1 MSMLP
6 LALAAIVLVSGS
18 PAGNSEI
25 SQSRGE
31 QPETGRR
38 FIDSRLHQ
46 LDSLRQVQ
54 IRLDDVPFNVWVMD
68 TPSKIAEGMMFLTD
82 KDVKDDEGMIFVFP
96 NAEERSF
103 WMENTL
109 IPLDI
114 IYISPQRRVLNI
126 VQGKPVDRTSLM
138 SRGSAQYV
146 VELKAGTAKKHKI
159 GNGSVLTLPSSF

>member
-1 MSMLP
+1 MLP
-6 LALAAIVLVSGS
+6 IALAAIVLVSGS
-18 PAGNSEI
+18 PADSSAL

-31 QPETGRR
+31 QPDSGRR

-54 IRLDDVPFNVWVMD
+54 IRLDNTPFNVWVMD

-82 KDVKDDEGMIFVFP
+82 KDIKDNEGMIFVFP

-114 IYISPQRRVLNI
+114 IFISPERRVLNI
-126 VQGKPVDRTSLM
+126 VQGKPLDRTSLM

-146 VELKAGTAKKHKI
+146 VELKAGTSKKHKI
-159 GNGSVLTLPSSF
+159 GTGSVLTLPSSL

>member
-1 MSMLP
+1 MLV
-6 LALAAIVLVSGS
+6 LALAALVLVSGS
-18 PAGNSEI
+18 PADRSAPIE
-25 SQSRGE
+25 SPSE
-31 QPETGRR
+31 QPESGRR

-46 LDSLRQVQ
+46 LDSLRQIQ

-82 KDVKDDEGMIFVFP
+82 KDVKDNEGMIFVFS

-114 IYISPQRRVLNI
+114 IFISPQRRVLNI
-126 VQGKPVDRTSLM
+126 VQGKPLDRTSLM
-138 SRGSAQYV
+138 SRGRAQYV

-159 GNGSVLTLPSSF
+159 GDGSVLTLPSSF